1 MSSKVSK
8 NLLVDLLDVVGAY
21 TDEKTYETLTNY
33 DPETFTKKKL
43 IKNMLDDIPLH
54 DLTVIAKAYKL
65 SKEWEEKREY
75 RPIPEN
81 YLDIMSIFI
90 RINKLYGDLNF
101 DKIKKL
107 RISEDSSDPK
117 IRFISIDDLIFRIGD
132 DIIDNI
138 KSNINILDIYENL
151 SDGYKTNFILYAEI
165 IIEKDT
171 EVISKEDDDR
181 IYEQFID
188 HFANQVKILSSKNSD
203 FHPLSNLEKYKDKLL
218 KDMIESS

>member
-1 MSSKVSK
+1 MLSVH
-8 NLLVDLLDVVGAY
+8 
-21 TDEKTYETLTNY
+21 TPTKTYETLTNY